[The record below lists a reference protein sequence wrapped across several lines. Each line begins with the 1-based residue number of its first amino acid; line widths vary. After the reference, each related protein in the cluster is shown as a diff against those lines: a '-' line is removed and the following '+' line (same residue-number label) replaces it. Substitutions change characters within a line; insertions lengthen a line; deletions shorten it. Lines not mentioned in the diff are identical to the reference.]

1 MMNLFIPRRDGDGLV
16 VGRACLRRPR
26 WGQLKGRISVMAKF
40 YYGGQAV
47 MEGVMMRGRKSASVA
62 IRRPNGSIYLYEEAL
77 NPRLYQNRL
86 FRLPF
91 LRGMLLLWEML
102 VLGTRLMTLS
112 ANIAT
117 GALDPEV
124 LVVEDGEP
132 GTHQSDTVIDRNSS
146 DVMPEI
152 AETPP
157 QIGGVALVFTLLI
170 SLGFAVAVFFL
181 APLLIAGF
189 FSNQIG
195 AGWLNLTVEGLIRL
209 GLLIGYLYLIG
220 RIPDIQ
226 RIFGYHGAEHKAIN
240 AMEQGDPLDIP
251 HVRRASRV
259 HTRCGTGFLL
269 LVMVVSIFVF
279 AFIVTPSLPLQILS
293 RIVLVPVV
301 AGISYELMRLGAAN
315 YRFRI
320 VKWLLAPGLA
330 LQSLTTR
337 EPDDRMIQCAI
348 ASLKRVTQRDGLVVP
363 GGEENVSNREGA
375 LLELTP
381 KLPPLPERLK

>member
-1 MMNLFIPRRDGDGLV
+1 
-16 VGRACLRRPR
+16 
-26 WGQLKGRISVMAKF
+26 MATF

-47 MEGVMMRGRKSASVA
+47 MEGVMMRGRRSAAMA
-62 IRRPNGSIYLYEEAL
+62 IRRPDGSIYLYEEAL

-117 GALDPEV
+117 GALDPDAPA
-124 LVVEDGEP
+124 VEGEEP
-132 GTHQSDTVIDRNSS
+132 GTHQLDTEIDRNSS

-157 QIGGVALVFTLLI
+157 QIGGGGALVFTLLI

-220 RIPDIQ
+220 RVPDIQ
-226 RIFGYHGAEHKAIN
+226 RIFGYHGAEHKAVN
-240 AMEQGDPLDIP
+240 AMENGESLDIP
-251 HVRRASRV
+251 HVREASRV
-259 HTRCGTGFLL
+259 HIRCGTGFLL
-269 LVMVVSIFVF
+269 LVVVVSIVVF
-279 AFIVTPSLPLQILS
+279 AFVGSPSLLIKIVS
-293 RIVLVPVV
+293 RVLLVPVV
-301 AGISYELMRLGAAN
+301 AGIAYELMRLGAAN
-315 YRFRI
+315 YRYRI
-320 VKWLLAPGLA
+320 VRWLLAPGLA
-330 LQSLTTR
+330 LQGLTTR
-337 EPDDRMIQCAI
+337 EPDDSMIECAI
-348 ASLKRVTQRDGLVVP
+348 
-363 GGEENVSNREGA
+363 GA
-375 LLELTP
+375 LNRVICRDNLEMKQDPGSTDVT
-381 KLPPLPERLK
+381 LPPLVVSR